1 MLPGF
6 RLLVENSWL
15 RIGDIVSFVR
25 FVGVVG
31 ESPLPR
37 SRLMDNNNFWLAQ
50 FLESVRLRLQ
60 DRHLYIYLERRQRS
74 FAKGG
79 AVMR

>member
-1 MLPGF
+1 
-6 RLLVENSWL
+6 
-15 RIGDIVSFVR
+15 
-25 FVGVVG
+25 
-31 ESPLPR
+31 
-37 SRLMDNNNFWLAQ
+37 MDNNNFWLAP